1 MGAGMDIVFGKGEA
15 KELTPP
21 RDVAV
26 GRYALGIRRILEAVY
41 QADKLCAEGMVR
53 AAEEKLKEL
62 GEEERALVKFVVS
75 AAGEKL
81 GLRCGRALL

>member
-1 MGAGMDIVFGKGEA
+1 LGASMDIVFGRGEA
-15 KELTPP
+15 KELVPP

-41 QADKLCAEGMVR
+41 QADRLCAGGMVR
-53 AAEEKLKEL
+53 LAEEKLKEL
-62 GEEERALVKFVVS
+62 GEEERALAEFVVS

-81 GLRCGRALL
+81 GLRCGGALF